1 MTPRWGYCDATPTEL
16 SCTPSAYTIAP
27 RAHTRLHPDR
37 AHTRLHPERIHDCT
51 PSAYTIAPRANT
63 RLHPERSRGVGVYNT
78 FLVSASLDEQCLAAP
93 RAETRGATRANT
105 RLHPGRSRGVR
116 VYNTFL
122 VSASLDE
129 QCLAAPRAEPRL
141 HPERSRGVILHFHIN
156 KNPLL
161 ITRAGFL
168 CASIQMY

>member
-16 SCTPSAYTIAP
+16 S
-27 RAHTRLHPDR
+27 
-37 AHTRLHPERIHDCT
+37 CT

-78 FLVSASLDEQCLAAP
+78 FLVSASLDEQCLVAP
-93 RAETRGATRANT
+93 RAEPRGRGLQYIS
-105 RLHPGRSRGVR
+105 RLGFARRTMFGCTPSGAEV
-116 VYNTFL
+116 
-122 VSASLDE
+122 
-129 QCLAAPRAEPRL
+129 APRAEPRL

-161 ITRAGFL
+161 KTRAGFS
-168 CASIQMY
+168 ASIQNSIEPIT